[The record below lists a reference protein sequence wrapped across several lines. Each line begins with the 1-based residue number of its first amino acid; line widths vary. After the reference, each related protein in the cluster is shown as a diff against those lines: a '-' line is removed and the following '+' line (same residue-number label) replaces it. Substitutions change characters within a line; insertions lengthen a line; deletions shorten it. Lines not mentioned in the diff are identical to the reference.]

1 MKFKLTL
8 LSLMGVMTLSV
19 SAQSDGAKACG
30 VAYEKS
36 TSHNWFITFQG
47 GTSMMMNGDNYKAKL
62 ADRIGITPSLAVG
75 KWHSPYYATR
85 LKVEGG
91 EAKTFVETA
100 SMAGATTL
108 ATHKNYFVGG
118 HYDFMLDLVN
128 LFGRHGKNY
137 FLHINPFVGVGYEY
151 KFDSSHKWDNVHAA
165 TANAGLQLAC
175 RLGKRV
181 DFVLEGQATWNGMHL
196 TESYPLAAANNLR
209 LGASAGLN
217 FRLGKVGFTPARML
231 DEDAI
236 GRLQGQINA
245 LRAENAELSKRPVK
259 CPEVTTFAPA
269 EVAKNFFLAEKSI
282 LFKNGAYQVSED
294 QLINLFDAAEFVKK
308 LNGELVV
315 TGYAHKAESRVKAL
329 AEKRAK
335 EVAKLLNEKYGVPT
349 ENITVEWKA
358 EMPFADKAQTAWNR
372 VVIIRSK

>member
-8 LSLMGVMTLSV
+8 LSLMGVMALNV
-19 SAQSDGAKACG
+19 SAQSEGAKTCG
-30 VAYEKS
+30 VAYEKG

-47 GTSMMMNGDNYKAKL
+47 GVSMMMNGDNAKAEL
-62 ADRIGITPSLAVG
+62 GDRIGITPSLSIG
-75 KWHSPYYATR
+75 KWHSPYFATR

-91 EAKTFVETA
+91 EAKTFA
-100 SMAGATTL
+100 DLGATAGVLTL
-108 ATHKNYFVGG
+108 AQHKNYFVGG

-128 LFGRHGKNY
+128 LFGTHGKNY
-137 FLHINPFVGVGYEY
+137 FLHVNPFVGVGYEY
-151 KFDSSHKWDNVHAA
+151 KFDSSMKYNDVQAA

-181 DFVLEGQATWNGMHL
+181 DFIVEGQATWNGMEL
-196 TESYPLAAANNLR
+196 TESYPVYFANNLR

-217 FRLGKVGFTPARML
+217 FRLGKVGFEPARLM

-236 GRLQGQINA
+236 RGLQSQINA

-259 CPEVTTFAPA
+259 CPEILPAPVA
-269 EVAKNFFLAEKSI
+269 EAKNFFLAEKSI
-282 LFKNGAYQVSED
+282 LFKNAAHQVSED
-294 QLINLFDAAEFVKK
+294 QLIHLFDASEFVKN
-308 LNGELVV
+308 LNGDLVV
-315 TGYAHKAESRVKAL
+315 TGYAHKAESRIKGL

-335 EVAKLLNEKYGVPT
+335 EVAKLLTEKYGVPT
-349 ENITVEWKA
+349 QNITVEWKTD
-358 EMPFADKAQTAWNR
+358 MPFADKAQTAWNR